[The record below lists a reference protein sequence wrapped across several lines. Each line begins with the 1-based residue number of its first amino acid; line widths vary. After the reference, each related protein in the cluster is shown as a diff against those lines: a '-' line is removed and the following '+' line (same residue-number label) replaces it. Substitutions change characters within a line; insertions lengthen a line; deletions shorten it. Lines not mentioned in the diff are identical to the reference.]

1 MGGMKR
7 LIEQEEEQ
15 RRVATRIAL
24 EAGVLKS
31 CEVHHEIYDPMGGNI
46 ENAYRLGNYK
56 ITHGEITIFDSRKE
70 MTDTI
75 LAVVNDAAMECWDCA
90 KVRRED

>member
-7 LIEQEEEQ
+7 LMEQEEEQ

-31 CEVHHEIYDPMGGNI
+31 CEVHHEIYDPMGGNF
-46 ENAYRLGNYK
+46 ENAYKLGNYK
-56 ITHGEITIFDSRKE
+56 SVTVRSRYS
-70 MTDTI
+70 I
-75 LAVVNDAAMECWDCA
+75 LAE
-90 KVRRED
+90 K